1 MYESQNNFIKYT
13 FFKLL
18 IIFLFFNINNFFKFF
33 NNIKVCLCTV
43 GKNENKYVREYIEH
57 YNKLGVDKLYIYDNN
72 DINEESFYSV
82 ISDYVKSNYVKI
94 MNYRGMNKIQKS
106 SMNDCY
112 KKYNQKYDWLI
123 FYDMDEFLYLK
134 NYTNIKTFLKEPK
147 FDKCKLIRLNLVYQT
162 DNNQLYYKNKTL
174 LKRFPK
180 INFNIKNSSYR
191 VKTIIRGNIKGL
203 KIIQVHYLLKMKGCN
218 GFGNIVD
225 KQIDSIPDIVDLNY
239 YYIKHYAFKSTEEF
253 INKIKRGDAVCGLTK
268 KNMLHKIDVYFKY
281 NTINLRKIYFIQNK
295 TGLNLN
301 SYLKKLNKNKEKKE
315 LNIKKNK

>member
-18 IIFLFFNINNFFKFF
+18 IIFLFFNINNFFKFC
-33 NNIKVCLCTV
+33 NNIKVCLCTI

-57 YNKLGVDKLYIYDNN
+57 YYKLGVDKLYIYDNN

-94 MNYRGMNKIQKS
+94 MNYRGMNRVQKS
-106 SMNDCY
+106 SMNECY

-147 FDKCKLIRLNLVYQT
+147 FDKCKLIRLNLVYQA

-253 INKIKRGDAVCGLTK
+253 INKIKRGDGVCGLTK

-281 NTINLRKIYFIQNK
+281 NTIHLRKIYFIQNK